1 MLEYLY
7 SQNSMVP
14 RIVITQND
22 KKTKLKAFLDLF
34 SIFVNREYVG
44 DKVFTTN

>member
-7 SQNSMVP
+7 SQNSMIP
-14 RIVITQND
+14 RIITQND
-22 KKTKLKAFLDLF
+22 KKTKLKASLDLF

>member
-22 KKTKLKAFLDLF
+22 KKTKLKASLDLF
-34 SIFVNREYVG
+34 SIFVNRE
-44 DKVFTTN
+44 